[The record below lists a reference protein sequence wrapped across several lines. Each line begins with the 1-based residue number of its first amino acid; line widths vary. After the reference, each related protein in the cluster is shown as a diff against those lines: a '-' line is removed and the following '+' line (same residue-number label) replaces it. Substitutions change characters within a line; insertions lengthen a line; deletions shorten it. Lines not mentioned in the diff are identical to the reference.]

1 MDETELVTDVVRVF
15 EGVGVLILIVG
26 AVYVAARALVD
37 LAARRPVYEATRKRF
52 ARSLLLGL
60 EVLVAADVIQTVA
73 VENTLRSV
81 ATLGV
86 LVLVRTVLSFSL
98 DIEIDGVVPWRKRQ
112 VDAEERAG
120 EAPA

>member
-1 MDETELVTDVVRVF
+1 MDETELVEDVVRLF

-26 AVYVAARALVD
+26 AVYVGARALID
-37 LAARRPVYEATRKRF
+37 LVGRRPVYEATRKRF

-81 ATLGV
+81 ATGRSAQWLLPRKTNGP
-86 LVLVRTVLSFSL
+86 
-98 DIEIDGVVPWRKRQ
+98 DGPSV
-112 VDAEERAG
+112 A
-120 EAPA
+120 

>member
-1 MDETELVTDVVRVF
+1 MDETELVEDVVRAF

-26 AVYVAARALVD
+26 AMYVAVRALVD
-37 LAARRPVYEATRKRF
+37 LLDRRPVYEASRKRF

-73 VENTLRSV
+73 VDNTLRSV
-81 ATLGV
+81 STLGV

-112 VDAEERAG
+112 VQAEERSG
-120 EAPA
+120 QAP